1 MDEWQRG
8 WNRSE
13 AEIGEEPFG
22 ECDEPIK
29 RERAEARKARMS

>member
-13 AEIGEEPFG
+13 AKIGEKPF
-22 ECDEPIK
+22 EKCDEPIK
-29 RERAEARKARMS
+29 RERAVAR